1 MRIGGTCSTSTSIN
15 NVRKR
20 RAKHHKARL
29 SWRMNDLLP
38 STEICD
44 RARAARD
51 ARFDGLFFTAVI
63 STGIYCRPIC
73 PAPSPKP
80 QNIRYFANAAAASAA
95 GFRPCLRCR
104 PELSPNAMQHRY
116 SDEWVNRSLALI
128 ADGELVAGS
137 VTTLANKIGLS
148 SRQISRLFQSILGA
162 SPIAV
167 HNNRRLL
174 LAKQLITETE
184 MPMTEIALAS
194 GFNSLR
200 RFNAAF
206 VEGCAMPP
214 SAIRRLQTPLTTP
227 GRWQGN
233 CLSLRLAY
241 RPPFD
246 FALMLAF
253 LAKRAI
259 PGIERITESS
269 YERVA
274 GPVDHSCW
282 IRVSSDEKKP
292 ELRLEIANA
301 EPRMIH
307 ELVQRTRR
315 LFDLDA
321 DMQVVHFGL
330 QSSALLTAGIAR
342 RPGLRVPG
350 SWDGFELAVRAVIG
364 QQISVAGA
372 TTITARLVAQF
383 GATRSDKQGDLDRAF
398 PTPEVLAQSS
408 LSGIG
413 LTNARMNTLRAL
425 AQAVVDGEISFQAG
439 QKIDEFE
446 QKMCLIPGIGPWTA
460 QYVAMRALHHPD
472 AFPAGDLILQQVL
485 GGELRLSERET
496 AAQSQAW
503 RPWRAYAVMH
513 LWHMSNEIALEK
525 KHVV

>member
-1 MRIGGTCSTSTSIN
+1 MN
-15 NVRKR
+15 N
-20 RAKHHKARL
+20 
-29 SWRMNDLLP
+29 LLP
-38 STEICD
+38 SAEICD

-63 STGIYCRPIC
+63 STGIYCRPVC
-73 PAPSPKP
+73 PAPTPKP

-116 SDEWVNRSLALI
+116 ADEWVNRALALI
-128 ADGELVAGS
+128 AEGELVAGS

-148 SRQISRLFQSILGA
+148 TRQISRLFQSNLGA
-162 SPIAV
+162 SPIVV
-167 HNNRRLL
+167 HSNARLL
-174 LAKQLITETE
+174 LAKQLITETAL
-184 MPMTEIALAS
+184 PMTEIALAS

-206 VEGCAMPP
+206 VAGCAMPP
-214 SAIRRLQTPLTTP
+214 TAIRRLQTPLP
-227 GRWQGN
+227 AQGGWQGGG
-233 CLSLRLAY
+233 LSLRLAY

-259 PGIERITESS
+259 PGIERITASS
-269 YERVA
+269 YERVT
-274 GPVDHSCW
+274 GPLDRSCL
-282 IRVSSDEKKP
+282 IRVTSDSQKS
-292 ELRLEIANA
+292 ELRLEISNA
-301 EPRMIH
+301 EPRMIT
-307 ELVQRTRR
+307 ELVKRTRR

-321 DMQVVHFGL
+321 DLQVVNAGL
-330 QSSALLTAGIAR
+330 QSSALLAVGIAR

-350 SWDGFELAVRAVIG
+350 SWDGFESAVRAVIG

-372 TTITARLVAQF
+372 TTITARLVAKL
-383 GATRSDKQGDLDRAF
+383 GATRTDKRGDLDRAF
-398 PTPEVLAQSS
+398 PTPELLAQVS
-408 LSGIG
+408 LAGIG
-413 LTNARMNTLRAL
+413 LTNARIKTLQTL
-425 AQAVVDGEISFQAG
+425 AQAVVDGAISFQAG

-446 QKMCLIPGIGPWTA
+446 QNMCRIAGIGPWTA

-472 AFPAGDLILQQVL
+472 AFPASDLILQQVL
-485 GGELRLSERET
+485 GGENRLSERET
-496 AAQSQAW
+496 AALSQAW

-513 LWHMSNEIALEK
+513 LWHLSGEHFSDLALEK

>member
-1 MRIGGTCSTSTSIN
+1 MT
-15 NVRKR
+15 
-20 RAKHHKARL
+20 
-29 SWRMNDLLP
+29 DLLP

-51 ARFDGLFFTAVI
+51 ARFDGLFFTAVK

-73 PAPSPKP
+73 PAPTPKP
-80 QNIRYFANAAAASAA
+80 ANIRYFANAASASAA

-116 SDEWVNRSLALI
+116 ADEWVNCALALI
-128 ADGELVAGS
+128 ADGELVTGS

-148 SRQISRLFQSILGA
+148 TRQIGRLFQNNLGA

-174 LAKQLITETE
+174 LAKQLITETA

-214 SAIRRLQTPLTTP
+214 SAIRRLQTPLTT
-227 GRWQGN
+227 QGG
-233 CLSLRLAY
+233 CLTLRLAY

-259 PGIERITESS
+259 PGIERITDSS
-269 YERVA
+269 YERVT
-274 GPVDHSCW
+274 GPVAESCW
-282 IRVSSDEKKP
+282 IRVTSDAKKP
-292 ELRLEIANA
+292 ELRLEIGNA
-301 EPRMIH
+301 EPRMIP

-321 DMQVVHFGL
+321 ELQVVHLGL
-330 QSSALLTAGIAR
+330 QSSPLLRLGVAD

-372 TTITARLVAQF
+372 TTITARLVAQL
-383 GATRSDKQGDLDRAF
+383 GAKRSEPHGDLDRAF
-398 PTPEVLAQSS
+398 PTPEVLAQAT
-408 LSGIG
+408 LTGIG
-413 LTNARMNTLRAL
+413 LTQRRIKTLRAL
-425 AQAVVDGEISFQAG
+425 AQAVVDGAIGFQAG
-439 QKIDEFE
+439 QKTDEFA
-446 QKMCLIPGIGPWTA
+446 QKMCRIPGVGPWTA

-485 GGELRLSERET
+485 GGAQRLSERET
-496 AAQSQAW
+496 AVLSQAW

-513 LWHMSNEIALEK
+513 LWHLSGQPISDVALEN

>member
-1 MRIGGTCSTSTSIN
+1 
-15 NVRKR
+15 
-20 RAKHHKARL
+20 
-29 SWRMNDLLP
+29 MNDLVP
-38 STEICD
+38 SAEICD

-63 STGIYCRPIC
+63 STGIYCRPVC
-73 PAPSPKP
+73 PAPTPKP
-80 QNIRYFANAAAASAA
+80 QNIRYFANAAAASTA

-116 SDEWVNRSLALI
+116 ADEWVNRALALI
-128 ADGELVAGS
+128 AEGEFLTGS
-137 VTTLANKIGLS
+137 LTTLSKKIGLS
-148 SRQISRLFQSILGA
+148 TRQISRLFQANLGA

-167 HNNRRLL
+167 HSNRRLL
-174 LAKQLITETE
+174 LAKQLITETAL
-184 MPMTEIALAS
+184 PMTEIALAS
-194 GFNSLR
+194 GFKSLR

-206 VEGCAMPP
+206 VEGCALSP
-214 SAIRRLQTPLTTP
+214 SAIRRLRTPLSAQ

-233 CLSLRLAY
+233 CLNLRLAY

-253 LAKRAI
+253 LEKRAI
-259 PGIERITESS
+259 PGIERITASS
-269 YERVA
+269 YERVT

-282 IRVSSDEKKP
+282 IRVSSDAKKP

-301 EPRMIH
+301 EPRMIPD
-307 ELVQRTRR
+307 LVQRTRR

-321 DMQVVHFGL
+321 DLQAVHLGL
-330 QSSALLTAGIAR
+330 LSSPLLALGIAR

-383 GATRSDKQGDLDRAF
+383 GTIRTDKQGDLDRAF
-398 PTPEVLAQSS
+398 PTPAVLAQAS
-408 LSGIG
+408 LAGIG
-413 LTNARMNTLRAL
+413 LTQARMNTLRAL
-425 AQAVVDGEISFQAG
+425 AQAVLDGAVNFQAG
-439 QKIDEFE
+439 QRIDEFE
-446 QKMCLIPGIGPWTA
+446 KKICRIAGIGPWTA
-460 QYVAMRALHHPD
+460 QYIAMRALRQPD

-485 GGELRLSERET
+485 GGEARLSERET

-513 LWHMSNEIALEK
+513 LWHLSSDIDLEK

>member
-1 MRIGGTCSTSTSIN
+1 
-15 NVRKR
+15 
-20 RAKHHKARL
+20 
-29 SWRMNDLLP
+29 MNDLVP
-38 STEICD
+38 SAEICD

-63 STGIYCRPIC
+63 STGIYCRPVC
-73 PAPSPKP
+73 PAPTPKP

-116 SDEWVNRSLALI
+116 ADEWVNRSLALI
-128 ADGELVAGS
+128 ADGEFVTGS
-137 VTTLANKIGLS
+137 LTTLASKIGLS
-148 SRQISRLFQSILGA
+148 TRQISRLFQSHLGA

-167 HNNRRLL
+167 HSNRRLL
-174 LAKQLITETE
+174 LAKQLITETAL
-184 MPMTEIALAS
+184 PMTDIALAS
-194 GFNSLR
+194 GFKSLR

-214 SAIRRLQTPLTTP
+214 SAIRRLHTPLTTH
-227 GRWQGN
+227 GRWQGG
-233 CLSLRLAY
+233 CLTLRLAY

-246 FALMLAF
+246 FPLILAF

-259 PGIERITESS
+259 PGIERITASS
-269 YERVA
+269 YERVT
-274 GPVDHSCW
+274 GPLDRSCL
-282 IRVSSDEKKP
+282 IRVTSDSKKP
-292 ELRLEIANA
+292 ELRLEISHA
-301 EPRMIH
+301 EPRMIP

-321 DMQVVHFGL
+321 DLHAVHACL
-330 QSSALLTAGIAR
+330 VSSTLLAGGIAH

-372 TTITARLVAQF
+372 TTITARLVAKF
-383 GATRSDKQGDLDRAF
+383 GATRSDKHGDLNRVF
-398 PTPEVLAQSS
+398 PTPEVLAQAS
-408 LSGIG
+408 LVGIG
-413 LTNARMNTLRAL
+413 LTQTRMNTLRAL
-425 AQAVVDGEISFQAG
+425 AQAVVDGAINFHAG
-439 QKIDEFE
+439 QRIDEFE
-446 QKMCLIPGIGPWTA
+446 KKICRIAGIGPWTA
-460 QYVAMRALHHPD
+460 QYIAMRALRQPD

-485 GGELRLSERET
+485 GGEKRLSERET

-513 LWHMSNEIALEK
+513 LWHLSSDIDLEK

>member
-1 MRIGGTCSTSTSIN
+1 MT
-15 NVRKR
+15 
-20 RAKHHKARL
+20 
-29 SWRMNDLLP
+29 DLLP
-38 STEICD
+38 SAEICD

-80 QNIRYFANAAAASAA
+80 ANIRYFANAAAASAA

-116 SDEWVNRSLALI
+116 GDEWVNRSLALI
-128 ADGELVAGS
+128 AEGELVAGS

-148 SRQISRLFQSILGA
+148 TRQIGRLFQSHLGA
-162 SPIAV
+162 SPLAV
-167 HNNRRLL
+167 HSNRRLL
-174 LAKQLITETE
+174 LSKQLITETA

-206 VEGCAMPP
+206 FDGCAMPP
-214 SAIRRLQTPLTTP
+214 SAIRRLQTPLP
-227 GRWQGN
+227 SG
-233 CLSLRLAY
+233 CLSLRLTY

-253 LAKRAI
+253 LAKHAI
-259 PGIERITESS
+259 PGIERITDSS
-269 YERVA
+269 YERVT
-274 GPVDHSCW
+274 GPLDRSCW
-282 IRVSSDEKKP
+282 IRVTSDAKKP

-301 EPRMIH
+301 DPRMIPA
-307 ELVQRTRR
+307 LVQRTRR

-321 DMQVVHFGL
+321 DLQVVQLGL
-330 QSSALLTAGIAR
+330 QSSPLLRLGIAR

-372 TTITARLVAQF
+372 TTITARLVAKF
-383 GATRSDKQGDLDRAF
+383 GATRTDKQGDLNRAF
-398 PTPEVLAQSS
+398 PTPEVLAQAS
-408 LSGIG
+408 LAGIG
-413 LTNARMNTLRAL
+413 LTNTRLKTLQTL
-425 AQAVVDGEISFQAG
+425 AQAVVDGAISFQAG

-446 QKMCLIPGIGPWTA
+446 QKMRRIPGIGAWTA
-460 QYVAMRALHHPD
+460 QYVAMRALRHPD
-472 AFPAGDLILQQVL
+472 AFPAGDLVLQQVL
-485 GGELRLSERET
+485 GGGPRISERET
-496 AAQSQAW
+496 SALSQAW

-513 LWHMSNEIALEK
+513 LWHMSAVSPDRRDLSADITLEK

>member
-1 MRIGGTCSTSTSIN
+1 MT
-15 NVRKR
+15 
-20 RAKHHKARL
+20 
-29 SWRMNDLLP
+29 DLLP
-38 STEICD
+38 SPEICD

-51 ARFDGLFFTAVI
+51 ARFDGLFFTAVK

-73 PAPSPKP
+73 PAPAPKP
-80 QNIRYFANAAAASAA
+80 ENIRYFANAAAASAA

-116 SDEWVNRSLALI
+116 ADEWVNRSLALI
-128 ADGELVAGS
+128 AEGEFLAGS
-137 VTTLANKIGLS
+137 AATLAKKIGLS
-148 SRQISRLFQSILGA
+148 TRQISRLFQSNLGA

-167 HNNRRLL
+167 HTNRRLL
-174 LAKQLITETE
+174 LAKQLLTETA

-194 GFNSLR
+194 GFKSIR

-206 VEGCAMPP
+206 IEGCALPP
-214 SAIRRLQTPLTTP
+214 SAIRRLQAPVSS
-227 GRWQGN
+227 GR
-233 CLSLRLAY
+233 LSLRLAY

-259 PGIERITESS
+259 PGIERITASS
-269 YERVA
+269 YERVT

-282 IRVSSDEKKP
+282 IRVSSDAKKP
-292 ELRLEIANA
+292 ELHLEIANA
-301 EPRMIH
+301 EPRMIPD
-307 ELVQRTRR
+307 LVQRTRR

-321 DMQVVHFGL
+321 DLQVVHSGL
-330 QSSALLTAGIAR
+330 QSSALLAAGIAR

-372 TTITARLVAQF
+372 TTITARLVAQL
-383 GATRSDKQGDLDRAF
+383 GSKRSDTNSDLDRAF
-398 PTPEVLAQSS
+398 PTPEVFAQAT
-408 LSGIG
+408 LTGLG
-413 LTNARMNTLRAL
+413 LTQTRMKTLRAL
-425 AQAVVDGEISFQAG
+425 AQAIVDGAINFHAG

-446 QKMCLIPGIGPWTA
+446 QKMCRIPGIGPWTA

-485 GGELRLSERET
+485 GGDVRLSERET

-513 LWHMSNEIALEK
+513 LWHLSSDVDLEK